1 MMPEQAVTA
10 TARVVQRV
18 VLMVVLFAPG
28 TLPGEAAMPGR
39 AAETRSPCAVHH
51 PSDERVAWHCRRL
64 QRGETLE
71 TLFGRRWVDV
81 ARFNRID
88 RRHAQP
94 GREIKIPIRLD
105 DVAEFTPL
113 PGRYPAGEQDQQLIV
128 VDLTEQFIGAY
139 EYGLL
144 RLSFPIASGE
154 PENETPVGDYRITA
168 AHRTH
173 RSCLY
178 TIESTPVPYPMR
190 YALRFYVNAQGV
202 SYWIHGRDLP
212 GYPASHGCIGLAD
225 EQMQRQYYGVPP
237 TPVLEDA
244 KRLYEWVIGDRAD
257 SGTLLPLSNGPRVVI
272 LGSLAKRGDA
282 GASMP

>member
-1 MMPEQAVTA
+1 
-10 TARVVQRV
+10 
-18 VLMVVLFAPG
+18 
-28 TLPGEAAMPGR
+28 
-39 AAETRSPCAVHH
+39 
-51 PSDERVAWHCRRL
+51 
-64 QRGETLE
+64 
-71 TLFGRRWVDV
+71 LFGRRWVDV

-128 VDLTEQFIGAY
+128 VDLSEQFIGAY

>member
-1 MMPEQAVTA
+1 MSWLL
-10 TARVVQRV
+10 RVLQRV
-18 VLMVVLFAPG
+18 VLVVLLFAPG
-28 TLPGEAAMPGR
+28 YLLGEGPLPGR
-39 AAETRSPCAVHH
+39 AAESRSPCAVHH

-94 GREIKIPIRLD
+94 GREIKIPLRLD
-105 DVAEFTPL
+105 DVADFTPL
-113 PGRYPAGEQDQQLIV
+113 PQHYPAGAQEPQLIV
-128 VDLTEQFIGAY
+128 VDLQEQFLGAY
-139 EYGLL
+139 EQGAL
-144 RLSFPIASGE
+144 RFSFPIASGE
-154 PENETPVGDYRITA
+154 PENETPVGEYRITA
-168 AHRTH
+168 AHRAH

-178 TIESTPVPYPMR
+178 TIEATNVPYPMR

-225 EQMQRQYYGVPP
+225 EQMQWQYYGVPAAP
-237 TPVLEDA
+237 LLEDA

-272 LGSLAKRGDA
+272 HGSLAKRGDE
-282 GASMP
+282 GTSLP